1 MSNSRPKPEPPD
13 LPPARPLLYAGY
25 IVAAWVACLVIGVV
39 SAQVGSM
46 FGCRG
51 PEVGGGHG
59 LCTLF
64 DGLGGL
70 ALLAA
75 FGAPL
80 FILGLIGC
88 LGWAAL
94 RWAFG
99 RYSRK

>member
-1 MSNSRPKPEPPD
+1 MSNSRPKLEPPE
-13 LPPARPLLYAGY
+13 LPRARPLLYAGY
-25 IVAAWVACLVIGVV
+25 IVIAWVACLLIGIA
-39 SAQVGSM
+39 SSQVGSM

-51 PEVGGGHG
+51 PEVGGGNG
-59 LCTLF
+59 ICALF

-88 LGWAAL
+88 LGWVVL
-94 RWAFG
+94 RWLFG
-99 RYSRK
+99 ARS